1 MIRFEGVRKS
11 FGGAQ
16 ALDGLDLVV
25 PEGAFAVMLGGSGA
39 GKSTALRMI
48 NRLIEPDAGRVLL
61 RGRDVATEPAPALR
75 RRIGYVI
82 QGIGLFPHWTV
93 ARNIGAVPRLLGW
106 DARRIAARVEELLA
120 LLRLDPDAYRDRMPA
135 QLSGGQA
142 QRVGVARA
150 LAADPDI
157 LLMDE
162 PFGALDAVTRQ
173 ALQQEMARL
182 HAATGK
188 TILLVTHDVEEA
200 FALATRLAVMADGR
214 LLQEGAPR
222 DLLDAP
228 ADPRVRDLLD
238 GGAIGMRRLA
248 LVTAASLAGPLGE
261 PPATLPRI
269 PATAT
274 GREALEAMLAARA
287 EAVVLLDEQ
296 RRPGGPGRA
305 AGPAAGMRV
314 APLLPAVLFAAALLA
329 LPATAPGFGA
339 LFPEVAEPLYRRETF
354 LALTL
359 SHAWLVLASLL
370 PAAVIGIGLGIAAT
384 RPGAREVRVI
394 ADALVG
400 FAQAVPPVAVIAIAV
415 PVIGF
420 GAAPALVALVCYA
433 TLPVLRAT
441 TGALATVPR
450 DVMDAARG
458 SGMTPRQ
465 VLVQVELPL
474 AAPPILAGLRVAA
487 VLAVATAAV
496 GAVAGASC
504 LGTPIIAGLVNGNP
518 AWVVQGALLTG
529 LMAFA
534 VDGLLGALARAP
546 A

>member
-11 FGGAQ
+11 FGGAT

-25 PEGAFAVMLGGSGA
+25 PEGAFAVLLGGSGA

-48 NRLIEPDAGRVLL
+48 NRLVEPDSGRVLL
-61 RGRDVATEPAPALR
+61 RGRDVAAEPAPALR

-106 DARRIAARVEELLA
+106 DAARIAARVEELLT
-120 LLRLDPDAYRDRMPA
+120 LLRLDPAAYRDRMPA

-142 QRVGVARA
+142 QRIGVARA

-248 LVTAASLAGPLGE
+248 LVTAASLAQPSAE
-261 PPATLPRI
+261 APAALPRI
-269 PATAT
+269 PAAAT
-274 GREALEAMLAARA
+274 GRVALEAMLAARA
-287 EAVVLLDEQ
+287 EAVVLLD
-296 RRPGGPGRA
+296 A
-305 AGPAAGMRV
+305 AG
-314 APLLPAVLFAAALLA
+314 AP
-329 LPATAPGFGA
+329 
-339 LFPEVAEPLYRRETF
+339 
-354 LALTL
+354 
-359 SHAWLVLASLL
+359 
-370 PAAVIGIGLGIAAT
+370 
-384 RPGAREVRVI
+384 
-394 ADALVG
+394 
-400 FAQAVPPVAVIAIAV
+400 
-415 PVIGF
+415 
-420 GAAPALVALVCYA
+420 
-433 TLPVLRAT
+433 
-441 TGALATVPR
+441 
-450 DVMDAARG
+450 
-458 SGMTPRQ
+458 
-465 VLVQVELPL
+465 
-474 AAPPILAGLRVAA
+474 
-487 VLAVATAAV
+487 
-496 GAVAGASC
+496 
-504 LGTPIIAGLVNGNP
+504 AGLVSLRD
-518 AWVVQGALLTG
+518 LL
-529 LMAFA
+529 
-534 VDGLLGALARAP
+534 RA
-546 A
+546 

>member
-1 MIRFEGVRKS
+1 MIRVEAVRTS
-11 FGGAQ
+11 FGAAS

-48 NRLIEPDAGRVLL
+48 NRLVEPDSGRVLL
-61 RGRDVATEPAPALR
+61 RGRDVAAEPAPALR

-106 DARRIAARVEELLA
+106 DAARIAARVEELLT
-120 LLRLDPDAYRDRMPA
+120 LLRLDPAAYRDRMPA

-142 QRVGVARA
+142 QRIGVARA

-248 LVTAASLAGPLGE
+248 LVTAASLAPGCAAH
-261 PPATLPRI
+261 ATRAAAAGRALPR
-269 PATAT
+269 
-274 GREALEAMLAARA
+274 
-287 EAVVLLDEQ
+287 
-296 RRPGGPGRA
+296 RA
-305 AGPAAGMRV
+305 AG
-314 APLLPAVLFAAALLA
+314 
-329 LPATAPGFGA
+329 
-339 LFPEVAEPLYRRETF
+339 
-354 LALTL
+354 
-359 SHAWLVLASLL
+359 
-370 PAAVIGIGLGIAAT
+370 AAT
-384 RPGAREVRVI
+384 RRSGLRCV
-394 ADALVG
+394 
-400 FAQAVPPVAVIAIAV
+400 VPRC
-415 PVIGF
+415 G
-420 GAAPALVALVCYA
+420 
-433 TLPVLRAT
+433 R
-441 TGALATVPR
+441 ATVP
-450 DVMDAARG
+450 A
-458 SGMTPRQ
+458 
-465 VLVQVELPL
+465 
-474 AAPPILAGLRVAA
+474 
-487 VLAVATAAV
+487 
-496 GAVAGASC
+496 
-504 LGTPIIAGLVNGNP
+504 
-518 AWVVQGALLTG
+518 
-529 LMAFA
+529 
-534 VDGLLGALARAP
+534 
-546 A
+546 